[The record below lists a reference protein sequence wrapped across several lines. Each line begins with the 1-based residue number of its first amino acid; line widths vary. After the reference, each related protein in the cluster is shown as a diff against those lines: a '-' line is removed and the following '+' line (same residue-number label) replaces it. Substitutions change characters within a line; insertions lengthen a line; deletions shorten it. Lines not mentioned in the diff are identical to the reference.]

1 MAQILHAVLNQHCPD
16 FGNSPST
23 RASRAFG
30 ITDPVRADLS
40 QRLARTYP
48 RVPIGCR
55 SPRKRGPYSMP
66 IHTKRAS
73 STTSAGDYIADV
85 LDKLVNLWPASRIDE
100 LMPWAWAKRGPH
112 PIASPPDPQRQLTKA
127 VGRKRR
133 LRWPIVS
140 ERWSE
145 SNRNP
150 RPPRIAHSLK
160 MSGCAEG
167 PVKVQNR
174 RSMCPVRPS
183 QKPRRHA
190 SRCRRRLTGWKMK
203 FLGKNK
209 PLRMLRKTQR
219 RRIGRHWYSQK

>member
-1 MAQILHAVLNQHCPD
+1 
-16 FGNSPST
+16 
-23 RASRAFG
+23 
-30 ITDPVRADLS
+30 
-40 QRLARTYP
+40 
-48 RVPIGCR
+48 
-55 SPRKRGPYSMP
+55 MP

-73 STTSAGDYIADV
+73 STTSSRRPTSQAFSTGSSISG
-85 LDKLVNLWPASRIDE
+85 LPRASTSSC
-100 LMPWAWAKRGPH
+100 RGHGRRRPH

-190 SRCRRRLTGWKMK
+190 ARCRRRLTGWKMK